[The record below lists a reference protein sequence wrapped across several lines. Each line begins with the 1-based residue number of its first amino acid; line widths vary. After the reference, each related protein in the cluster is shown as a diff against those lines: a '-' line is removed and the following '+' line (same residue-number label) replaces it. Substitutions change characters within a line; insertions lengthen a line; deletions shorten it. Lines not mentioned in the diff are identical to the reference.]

1 MLQLLEP
8 IWLVAM
14 AGILVPVIV
23 HLWNDRRGK
32 VLRIGSVALLDGASK
47 RMAWRRRITQ
57 LWLLLLRCLLLL
69 AVALLLAGPYWQRR
83 PHGKGWVLV
92 APDGAGFERPGGRID
107 SLVAAGYER
116 HILKDTSNYWAG
128 FVLADL
134 EAPAGLPFY
143 VFTPGLV
150 NRFGGMRPVTSRD
163 IHWEVY
169 APADSVVRWTQRTWA
184 SGRDSMVVL
193 DGLSR
198 ATGTNWERRRVAL
211 AGPVDTAVL
220 RYRVYGSDAKYV
232 VAAMKALERVSGRPI
247 AEGDGGWLFWLSAKP
262 LPSVAGYSHVWTY
275 GRGGGTPIDSTEWRE
290 RAWNG
295 RLPVLLG
302 GLLPVD
308 TPSRDRRMIDPRQVT
323 PAHGAKE
330 HGVVTEEVDLRPW
343 VWGIVLVLFFLE
355 RLKTFREKT

>member
-8 IWLVAM
+8 IWLAAM
-14 AGILVPVIV
+14 AGISIPVIV

-32 VLRIGSVALLDGASK
+32 VLRIGSVALLEGASK

-57 LWLLLLRCLLLL
+57 WWLLLLRCLLLL
-69 AVALLLAGPYWQRR
+69 AVALLLAGPYLQRR

-92 APDGAGFERPGGRID
+92 LPAGGYGVYGQMID
-107 SLVAAGYER
+107 SLVASGYER
-116 HILKDTSNYWAG
+116 HVLKDTLNYWAG
-128 FVLADL
+128 FVAADR

-150 NRFGGMRPVTSRD
+150 NRFGGTRPATSRD

-169 APADSVVRWTQRTWA
+169 APADSVARWTQRTWA
-184 SGRDSMVVL
+184 WGRDSMAVL

-198 ATGTNWERRRVAL
+198 ATGTSWERRRVAL

-232 VAAMKALERVSGRPI
+232 VAAMKALERVTGRPI
-247 AEGDGGWLFWLSAKP
+247 AESDGGWLFWLSAKP
-262 LPSVAGYSHVWTY
+262 LSSVAGYSHVWTY
-275 GRGGGTPIDSTEWRE
+275 GHVGGDHVDSTEWRE
-290 RAWNG
+290 QAWNG

-323 PAHGAKE
+323 PVHGVEE

-355 RLKTFREKT
+355 RVKTFREKA